1 MAKYGESDVRILLVE
16 DDPTTSR
23 SIELMLTHANLN
35 VFCTDLGEDGIDLA
49 KLYDYDLILLDLNLP
64 DMSGHEVLRQLR
76 LARIETPTLILTG
89 ADDTESKI
97 KSFGFGADDYLTKPF
112 HREELVARIHAIIRR
127 SKGHSQSVIRTGAVN
142 VNLDAKTVDVGGA
155 TVHLTGKEYQMLELL
170 SLRKGTTLTK
180 EMFLNHL
187 YGGMDEPELKI
198 IDVFICKLRKK
209 LAEATGGQNY
219 IETVWGRGYVL
230 REPTAGEET
239 RLAASA

>member
-1 MAKYGESDVRILLVE
+1 MRILLVE

-35 VFCTDLGEDGIDLA
+35 VYCTDLGEEGIDLA

-64 DMSGHEVLRQLR
+64 DMNGHEVLRQLR
-76 LARIETPTLILTG
+76 LARVDTPILILSG
-89 ADDTESKI
+89 SDDTDSKI
-97 KSFGFGADDYLTKPF
+97 KGFGFGADDYMTKPF

-127 SKGHSQSVIRTGAVN
+127 SKGHAQSVIRTGTIN
-142 VNLDAKTVDVGGA
+142 VNLDAKTVDVEGKS
-155 TVHLTGKEYQMLELL
+155 VHLTGKEYQMLELL

-209 LAEATGGQNY
+209 LAEATGGQNH

-230 REPTAGEET
+230 RDPAAAQQRRMAAG
-239 RLAASA
+239 A

>member
-1 MAKYGESDVRILLVE
+1 MRVLLVE
-16 DDPTTSR
+16 DDPTTSK

-35 VFCTDLGEDGIDLA
+35 VYATGLGEEGIDLA

-64 DMSGHEVLRQLR
+64 DMNGHEVLRQLR
-76 LARIETPTLILTG
+76 LSKVDTPILILSG
-89 ADDTESKI
+89 DDDTESKL
-97 KSFGFGADDYLTKPF
+97 KGFGFGADDYLTKPF

-127 SKGHSQSVIRTGAVN
+127 SKGHAQSIIKTGRIA
-142 VNLDAKTVDVGGA
+142 VNLDAKTVDVSGN

-209 LAEATGGQNY
+209 LAEATSGENY

-230 REPTAGEET
+230 RDPEPVMNTEK
-239 RLAASA
+239 LAVGA

>member
-1 MAKYGESDVRILLVE
+1 MRVLLVE
-16 DDPTTSR
+16 DDPATSR

-35 VFCTDLGEDGIDLA
+35 VYCTDLGEEGIDLA

-64 DMSGHEVLRQLR
+64 DMNGHEVLRQLR
-76 LARIETPTLILTG
+76 LARVETPILILSG
-89 ADDTESKI
+89 SDDSENKL
-97 KSFGFGADDYLTKPF
+97 KGFGFGADDYMTKPF

-127 SKGHSQSVIRTGAVN
+127 SKGHAQSVIRTGEIN
-142 VNLDAKTVDVGGA
+142 VNLDAKTVDVNGQM
-155 TVHLTGKEYQMLELL
+155 VHLTGKEYQMLELL

-209 LAEATGGQNY
+209 LAEATGGHNH

-230 REPTAGEET
+230 REPGLQYQ
-239 RLAASA
+239 RRVAASA

>member
-1 MAKYGESDVRILLVE
+1 MRVLLVE
-16 DDPTTSR
+16 DDPTTAK

-35 VFCTDLGEDGIDLA
+35 VYTTDLGEEGVDLA
-49 KLYDYDLILLDLNLP
+49 KLYDYDLILLDLGLP
-64 DMSGHEVLRQLR
+64 DMNGHDVLRQLR
-76 LARIETPTLILTG
+76 LARVETPILILTG
-89 ADDTESKI
+89 ADDTDNKI
-97 KSFGFGADDYLTKPF
+97 KGFGFGADDYLTKPF

-127 SKGHSQSVIRTGAVN
+127 SKGHAQSVIRTGRIN
-142 VNLDAKTVDVGGA
+142 VNLDAKTVDVDGTA
-155 TVHLTGKEYQMLELL
+155 VHLTGKEYQMLELL

-209 LAEATGGQNY
+209 LSEATGGDNY

-230 REPTAGEET
+230 RDPEPGEMDDE
-239 RLAASA
+239 RLAIGA